1 MFNVCAECASKCA
14 SACSGFCTDQC
25 TNKCTSRCFGNC
37 SNVCVGSCSGGCSVG
52 CEADC
57 VKDCAGSTSSL
68 NIITTRYDYA
78 SSRKTT
84 SILDSNGTGYF
95 IYPGLYGNVIIYRV
109 VENNIS
115 AKVGSVSSSI
125 RDSSGFTPDEM
136 RKVIMESLMKFTD
149 LDDFDI
155 KHLMMDRLELQR
167 LFEDIRDWTWNT
179 RKY

>member
-1 MFNVCAECASKCA
+1 MEIKKIPNPTTMQYVPSVSPKKKRTWLKTALEASGAMKNNIA
-14 SACSGFCTDQC
+14 L
-25 TNKCTSRCFGNC
+25 
-37 SNVCVGSCSGGCSVG
+37 
-52 CEADC
+52 EM
-57 VKDCAGSTSSL
+57 L
-68 NIITTRYDYA
+68 NN
-78 SSRKTT
+78 
-84 SILDSNGTGYF
+84 SNGTGYF

-115 AKVGSVSSSI
+115 AKVGSVSSSVK
-125 RDSSGFTPDEM
+125 DSSGFTPDEI